1 LKIDTDHLEDHQVKL
16 TVEVEPES
24 FEQAKRRAARQI
36 AKKTKIPGFRPG
48 KAPYHVVQRFVGDNA
63 LFEDGLEILI
73 KEIYPEIVE
82 QTGIV
87 PYGPG
92 NLENIVELEPLTLE
106 FVVPLAAEVT
116 LGDYRSVRL
125 PYEPIQ
131 VSETEI
137 EETINRLRE
146 SQAIEEPVDRPVQEG
161 DRVIVRLQASKLDVP
176 DGEEATIIQERQ
188 IPFLISTDEENEL
201 QSWPYPGFTKELIG
215 LSVGDKKKLTYTF
228 PEDNEFE
235 NLKGAT
241 AEFNLEVEEVKSHT
255 LPEVDDEFA
264 QSVGDFE
271 NVEKMLQEIREQH
284 EQHAETEYNTE
295 YNEKVINQVVEMSEV
310 KYPPQMLENEIDE
323 VLHQLEHR
331 LQNQNLDLETYMKV
345 RELDEQGLRDD
356 AEPMAVS
363 RLKQSLVLM
372 EISKAENIELDQMEV
387 QQETARA
394 YEEMT
399 SHVPEADLKKIPQEK
414 LITNLLS
421 NVMVDMRLRQTVDRL
436 NLIARGEHPS
446 NEVEAEQSKS
456 ETEDSK
462 EPQVEDEQPAS
473 VEEPVD
479 PENEN
484 IDEVQASESGEN

>member
-1 LKIDTDHLEDHQVKL
+1 MKIDTQHQEDHQVKL

-73 KEIYPEIVE
+73 KEIYPEIIE
-82 QTGIV
+82 QTGIM

-106 FVVPLAAEVT
+106 FVIPLAAEVT
-116 LGDYRSVRL
+116 LGDYCSIRL

-146 SQAIEEPVDRPVQEG
+146 SQAIEEPVDRPVQQG
-161 DRVIVRLQASKLDVP
+161 DRVFVRLHASKLDVP
-176 DGEEATIIQERQ
+176 EGEEATIIQERQ
-188 IPFLISTDEENEL
+188 IPFLISPDEENEL
-201 QSWPYPGFTKELIG
+201 QSWPYPGFTKELIS

-241 AEFNLEVEEVKSHT
+241 AEFNLEVEEVKSHI

-271 NVEKMLQEIREQH
+271 NVEKLLQEIREQH

-295 YNEKVINQVVEMSEV
+295 YNEKVVSQAVEMSEV

-331 LQNQNLDLETYMKV
+331 LQDQNLDLETYMKV

-356 AEPMAVS
+356 AKPMAVS

-372 EISKAENIELDQMEV
+372 EISKVESIELDQMEV

-399 SHVPEADLKKIPQEK
+399 SNVPEADLKKIPQDK
-414 LITNLLS
+414 LITNLLN

-462 EPQVEDEQPAS
+462 EPQVEVEQPPS

-479 PENEN
+479 PENDD
-484 IDEVQASESGEN
+484 IDVAQTSESGEN